1 MNWPSEKLAPCSI
14 VIGLRGRLVGYFNT
28 DLLACWRQ
36 EPYIAVGAGRHVAYG
51 VLHTLQNEALPAKV
65 KAERALEAAAKFVP
79 GVMAPF
85 SFVEA

>member
-1 MNWPSEKLAPCSI
+1 M
-14 VIGLRGRLVGYFNT
+14 IGLRGRLFGYFNT
-28 DLLACWRQ
+28 DLFACWSR

-51 VLHTLQNEALPAKV
+51 VLHALQDEALPAKV
-65 KAERALEAAAKFVP
+65 KAQRALEAAAKFVP